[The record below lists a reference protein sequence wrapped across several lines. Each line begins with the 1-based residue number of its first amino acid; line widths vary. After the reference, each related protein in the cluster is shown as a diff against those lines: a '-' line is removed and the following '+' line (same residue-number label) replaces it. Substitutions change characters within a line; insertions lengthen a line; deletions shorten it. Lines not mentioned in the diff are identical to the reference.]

1 MTTLFQ
7 TLVSSLKQEGERAR
21 TNLRVLETP
30 TYSCINPGDLHEL
43 SAKLH
48 VDDLA
53 KEFRSKLPKS
63 EGLVLQ
69 PNARRAA
76 KRRAQQVSKKYKAL
90 PLKIRRGRVRTDW
103 KVRNRVGAKV
113 DRLKK
118 VKITKSN

>member
-1 MTTLFQ
+1 M
-7 TLVSSLKQEGERAR
+7 
-21 TNLRVLETP
+21 LETL

-43 SAKLH
+43 SVKL
-48 VDDLA
+48 DDLA
-53 KEFRSKLPKS
+53 KEFRSKLPQS

-76 KRRAQQVSKKYKAL
+76 RRRAQQVSKKYKAL
-90 PLKIRRGRVRTDW
+90 PLKTRRGRVRTDW

-118 VKITKSN
+118 VTIIGLK

>member
-21 TNLRVLETP
+21 TNLRVLETL

-43 SAKLH
+43 SAKLE
-48 VDDLA
+48 DLA

-118 VKITKSN
+118 VN